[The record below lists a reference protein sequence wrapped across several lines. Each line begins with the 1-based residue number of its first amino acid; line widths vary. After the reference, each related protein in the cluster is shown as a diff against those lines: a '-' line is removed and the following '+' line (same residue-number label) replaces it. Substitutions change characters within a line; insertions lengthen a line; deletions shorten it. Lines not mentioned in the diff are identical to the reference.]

1 MSEIEITNNDQ
12 TTQSLAQEIKL
23 NVTPNQDVAPKGVGD
38 ELDAD
43 MIEGAASASEVD
55 STVSLEET
63 TAGNT
68 SILGGIK
75 GAISNIVSSSQSAFE
90 EIKENIQNRMEER
103 REQKAKDKIIKE
115 QRREKRREERQKRR
129 EEREKRWSESSSFS
143 EEGWAKFQAWNDYQN
158 YGDAGRARDVY
169 RDNGGKDDDPFLG
182 F

>member
-1 MSEIEITNNDQ
+1 MSEIEITNNNQ
-12 TTQSLAQEIKL
+12 TTQSLEKEIKL
-23 NVTPNQDVAPKGVGD
+23 NITPNQNVAPKGVGD
-38 ELDAD
+38 ELNAD

-68 SILGGIK
+68 SILGGVK

-103 REQKAKDKIIKE
+103 RERNFGNLGKVKTWRK
-115 QRREKRREERQKRR
+115 ERQKKR
-129 EEREKRWSESSSFS
+129 EEREKRWSESNWVSK
-143 EEGWAKFQAWNDYQN
+143 EDWAKFQAWNAYQN
-158 YGDAGRARDVY
+158 GGDAGKARDVY
-169 RDNGGKDDDPFLG
+169 RDNGGQDNDPFLG